1 MIASTISSL
10 HPAARASMHQ
20 RGQAERKNNP
30 ANPLGAPRPHAADH
44 GVRGAPDERSLKN
57 VVLFRAIRIVA
68 RVHAKDAT
76 RPVPRCCLSRWRV
89 GACAGGDEH
98 LHMSGRTTPITPLAC
113 GPSPS
118 CCRARPARACRGS
131 CRVKGSRRRAARALD
146 PFDAVLVREV
156 GKTTDFTC

>member
-1 MIASTISSL
+1 
-10 HPAARASMHQ
+10 MHQ

-76 RPVPRCCLSRWRV
+76 RPVPEVLTV
-89 GACAGGDEH
+89 A
-98 LHMSGRTTPITPLAC
+98 LA
-113 GPSPS
+113 
-118 CCRARPARACRGS
+118 
-131 CRVKGSRRRAARALD
+131 SRRMRGGATSIR
-146 PFDAVLVREV
+146 
-156 GKTTDFTC
+156 T